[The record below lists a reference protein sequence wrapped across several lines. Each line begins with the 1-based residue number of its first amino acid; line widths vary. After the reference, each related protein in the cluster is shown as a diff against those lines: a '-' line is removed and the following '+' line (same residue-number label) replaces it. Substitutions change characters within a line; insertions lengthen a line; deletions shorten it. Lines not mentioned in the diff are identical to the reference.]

1 MGTRGRALHI
11 GVDIVSVGRI
21 ADLAAARIAAGERLF
36 ASVELKRADSL
47 KGERRAEFLAGRF
60 AVKEA
65 FAKAVG
71 TVRHIEPR
79 HIVCAVGP
87 SGQPALKLGATAQA
101 AMGRAGCTRGSVSIS
116 HDAGLAV
123 AVVVLY

>member
-1 MGTRGRALHI
+1 
-11 GVDIVSVGRI
+11 
-21 ADLAAARIAAGERLF
+21 LAAARTARGRRLF
-36 ASVELKRADSL
+36 ASDELKRADSL

-71 TVRHIEPR
+71 TVKGIEPR
-79 HIVCAVGP
+79 DIVCAA
-87 SGQPALKLGATAQA
+87 GQLGEPALRLGATARV
-101 AMGRAGCTRGSVSIS
+101 AMGRAGCTCSSVSIS
-116 HDAGLAV
+116 HDAGMAV